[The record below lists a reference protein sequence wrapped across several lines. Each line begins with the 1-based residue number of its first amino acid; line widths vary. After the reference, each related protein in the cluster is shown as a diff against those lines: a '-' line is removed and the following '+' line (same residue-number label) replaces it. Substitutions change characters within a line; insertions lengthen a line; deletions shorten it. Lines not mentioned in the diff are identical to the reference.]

1 MSGLKAIKDRDAEHR
16 GNRHRHHKACES
28 IEYHTKRKEYHEA
41 WSIARSESDH
51 FDEKR
56 SEYASK
62 GNKTEST
69 TCADFSA
76 KLDGMA
82 YVLAAIL
89 DATSGW
95 KDGD

>member
-1 MSGLKAIKDRDAEHR
+1 M
-16 GNRHRHHKACES
+16 
-28 IEYHTKRKEYHEA
+28 T
-41 WSIARSESDH
+41 
-51 FDEKR
+51 
-56 SEYASK
+56 K